1 MERNN
6 IRNFEKQHQVIHWR
20 SPNVLFAKSLR
31 LVSAVQNTFSL
42 LKPSYIRWRCEYCKF
57 EHTNSLFITSSLWY
71 IIPYIYKY
79 FVQYIVL
86 LYFLIP
92 LQYCILTVYLNK
104 YLNFV
109 LIEDFFFYFIYFN
122 LFNISSVYNTNN
134 NSEIDFFN
142 DFKRISP

>member
-109 LIEDFFFYFIYFN
+109 LIEDFFSTLFILTF
-122 LFNISSVYNTNN
+122 LTLVACIIKIIILKS
-134 NSEIDFFN
+134 IFFMILN
-142 DFKRISP
+142 K